1 MIETTQKEAEEF
13 FEIYTYT
20 CMYYKIIAG
29 SIMLM
34 DYVDINSNCDCA
46 VMQIYYTL

>member
-1 MIETTQKEAEEF
+1 
-13 FEIYTYT
+13 
-20 CMYYKIIAG
+20 MYYKIIAG

-46 VMQIYYTL
+46 VMQIYPMNLKLFYYSNIDPYVY